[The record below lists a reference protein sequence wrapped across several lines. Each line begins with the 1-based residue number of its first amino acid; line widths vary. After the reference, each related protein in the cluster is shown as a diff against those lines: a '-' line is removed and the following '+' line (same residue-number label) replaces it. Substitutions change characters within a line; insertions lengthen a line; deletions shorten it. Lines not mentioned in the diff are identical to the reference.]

1 MTAKEL
7 AEVLLLYED
16 HEVKIDTPLGQFSV
30 GDIEEDEDLDG
41 DIVRIEAT
49 KYTDDIK

>member
-1 MTAKEL
+1 MTAREL

-30 GDIEEDEDLDG
+30 GDIESRRFL
-41 DIVRIEAT
+41 
-49 KYTDDIK
+49 K